1 MTHGALL
8 QRPAAASQEEV
19 TILDTDYTDDMALMD
34 STKGMAVAK
43 NTSQW
48 PYTEEGTVDISVEG
62 SLVQQVSNFTYLG
75 EVISSE
81 GSMDRELSAR
91 IWKASSAF
99 NQLSNIWKDRNIQT
113 NTKIRLYKA
122 AVLTILL
129 YGSEVWNTT
138 KKQHHQLEVFHQG
151 SETKHMVMS

>member
-1 MTHGALL
+1 
-8 QRPAAASQEEV
+8 
-19 TILDTDYTDDMALMD
+19 MD
-34 STKGMAVAK
+34 STKDGHQETTDLLCKYAAKAGLKINVRKTDEVMAVAK
-43 NTSQW
+43 NTSQR
-48 PYTEEGTVDISVEG
+48 PYTEEDTVDISVEG
-62 SLVQQVSNFTYLG
+62 SLAQQVSNFTYLG
-75 EVISSE
+75 VVISSD

-91 IWKASSAF
+91 IWKASSTF
-99 NQLSNIWKDRNIQT
+99 NQLSNIWRNRNIQT